1 MQKIIKIFIVVF
13 LYPLLVLSQQQPTK
27 DELQKQKKQ
36 LEQEIKEL
44 NDLQESISKN
54 KKLSLK
60 QLAVIQAKVKK
71 REQLISSIN
80 KDIRRVEDQLYANEV
95 EINHL
100 KKELDTLK
108 QNYAKSIVF
117 AYKNRGSYEYLN
129 FLFSAKDFNDAFKR
143 ITYLKSY
150 RQYRET
156 QAETIIKTQ
165 DLLSQATTTLNN
177 TKTEKTQV
185 LKTQNEQL
193 TALEND
199 KKENA
204 RVVQDLKDQE
214 KEVQAQLRK
223 REKQR
228 QELNKA
234 IAAAIRREIDEAN
247 RKEKER
253 LAKLKADAAN
263 SKAPT
268 TTKPTETS
276 KPTIKNATE
285 PTTGVAGGGKKDR
298 DYTVFETTEEGLT
311 RSINFENNKSKL
323 PWPVSGGLVTHEFGI
338 EKVNGVTIQNDG
350 ITIAVPVG
358 TSVKCVA
365 DGEIMQIIDL
375 EDDKAVMVNHG
386 KYFTV
391 YNKLSDATVSK
402 GQKVSAGTIV
412 GKAATS
418 LDGSGGEIEFRVMTS
433 KNDKSQYINP
443 RNWLRPR

>member
-1 MQKIIKIFIVVF
+1 
-13 LYPLLVLSQQQPTK
+13 
-27 DELQKQKKQ
+27 
-36 LEQEIKEL
+36 L

-60 QLAVIQAKVKK
+60 QLTVIQAKVKK

-80 KDIRRVEDQLYANEV
+80 KDIRRVEEQLYANEV

-165 DLLSQATTTLNN
+165 NLLTQATTTLNN

-204 RVVQDLKDQE
+204 KVVQDLKDQE

-253 LAKLKADAAN
+253 LAKLKADAE
-263 SKAPT
+263 KAKTSP
-268 TTKPTETS
+268 TTKPAESPKTPSKTPSET
-276 KPTIKNATE
+276 
-285 PTTGVAGGGKKDR
+285 TTGVAGGNKSGR
-298 DYTVFETTEEGLT
+298 DYTVFESTEEGLT
-311 RSINFENNKSKL
+311 RSINFENNKGKL
-323 PWPVSGGLVTHEFGI
+323 PWPVNGGLVTHEFGI
-338 EKVNGVTIQNDG
+338 EKIGVTIQNDG

-365 DGEIMQIIDL
+365 DGEVMAIINL
-375 EDDKAVMVNHG
+375 DDDEAVMVNHG

-391 YNKLSDATVSK
+391 YNKLSSTSVSK

-412 GKAATS
+412 GKAAAS
-418 LDGSGGEIEFRVMTS
+418 LDGSGGEIEFRIMSS
-433 KNDKSQYINP
+433 KSDKNQQYINP
-443 RNWLRPR
+443 RNWLKSR